1 LIELPYEKLTIY
13 EVEEFYEFLINKM
26 KDAEDKLELNFAGI
40 EKIDMV
46 AIQLLLS
53 LQQTCK
59 KNSISLIMRN
69 FSSELMDTLKASGC
83 HKILEVENG

>member
-1 LIELPYEKLTIY
+1 MAELPYDKLTIY
-13 EVEEFYEFLINKM
+13 EVEDFYNFLLERVKN
-26 KDAEDKLELNFAGI
+26 AHSSLELDFSNI

-59 KNSISLIMRN
+59 KDSINLSLKN
-69 FSSELMDTLKASGC
+69 FSSELMATLKSCGC
-83 HKILEVENG
+83 SDVLEVEND